1 MHCSIAHSACL
12 VCPLQ
17 VSEKRGGAS
26 RPQVKVFG
34 TWFDLNDTAKIQP
47 IQQVEEEEDEEE
59 GAMGAAGGGEGGE
72 GGEGCEGGEGIDPS
86 PPERLTQQTM
96 GTAKWA
102 ALACC
107 IQIDARLSGTATGGR
122 EPRIISLAASH
133 VAGGKVLATF
143 HEYIKIDQSA
153 DAAAVRGVHGLDF
166 LALQERASDS
176 FKAVG
181 SRWIDWLRT
190 RTGSANAATLVT
202 AGGLK
207 GGVYSVLASELA
219 RASLELP
226 STVAWTVLD
235 LAHAAGKQKVY
246 ARVGVSEWPCRKKP
260 TAAQLRDRRTPG
272 PELSLESMCTYS
284 LRTAAAAAPPA
295 PPPVQSHARI
305 SC

>member
-1 MHCSIAHSACL
+1 MHSELIIGKLLGEKATTILAWTCWLKHAKYLSI
-12 VCPLQ
+12 
-17 VSEKRGGAS
+17 
-26 RPQVKVFG
+26 
-34 TWFDLNDTAKIQP
+34 
-47 IQQVEEEEDEEE
+47 
-59 GAMGAAGGGEGGE
+59 
-72 GGEGCEGGEGIDPS
+72 
-86 PPERLTQQTM
+86 LTQQTM

-122 EPRIISLAASH
+122 EPRIILLAASH

-219 RASLELP
+219 RAGP
-226 STVAWTVLD
+226 D
-235 LAHAAGKQKVY
+235 AAK
-246 ARVGVSEWPCRKKP
+246 S
-260 TAAQLRDRRTPG
+260 AA
-272 PELSLESMCTYS
+272 S
-284 LRTAAAAAPPA
+284 LRGGHRGGVLERNAACKLLGVLGLHRAPRQRHCRAQQAVRERRASRRGGLPAADGAA
-295 PPPVQSHARI
+295 
-305 SC
+305 